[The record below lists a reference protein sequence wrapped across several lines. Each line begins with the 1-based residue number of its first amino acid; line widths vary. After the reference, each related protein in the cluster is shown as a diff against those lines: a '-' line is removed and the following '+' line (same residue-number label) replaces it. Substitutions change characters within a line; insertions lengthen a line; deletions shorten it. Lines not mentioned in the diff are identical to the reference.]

1 MLFGLK
7 DEQLTKIKNALSSFG
22 KIDEVIIFGS
32 RAKGNFKPGSDID
45 LAIKS
50 KDFSFDD
57 LLKLHHTLD
66 ELNLPYKFDLLIY
79 SSIKDKD
86 VIEHINRAGV
96 SIYKKSITD

>member
-1 MLFGLK
+1 MLFGIK
-7 DEQLTKIKNALSSFG
+7 DEQLTKIKNAISSFN

-45 LAIKS
+45 MAIKG

-57 LLKLHHTLD
+57 LLRLHHALD

-79 SSIKDKD
+79 PGIKDND
-86 VIEHINRAGV
+86 VIEHINRVGI
-96 SIYKKSITD
+96 SFYKK